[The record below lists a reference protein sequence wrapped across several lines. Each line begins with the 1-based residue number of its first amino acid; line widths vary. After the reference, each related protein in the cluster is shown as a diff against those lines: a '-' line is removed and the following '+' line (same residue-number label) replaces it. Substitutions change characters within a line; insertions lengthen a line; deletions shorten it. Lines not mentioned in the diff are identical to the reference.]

1 MNCIN
6 NYRYIPK
13 QGGHGSITH
22 TRLNKTTFI
31 NGRFVQSSHDL
42 PPGGISHEAS
52 SSQLVAINFIL
63 VQCAQEMSEQLD
75 VVELIRKS
83 SFTNEG

>member
-1 MNCIN
+1 MGG
-6 NYRYIPK
+6 
-13 QGGHGSITH
+13 QGSVTH
-22 TRLNKTTFI
+22 TRLYKTSI
-31 NGRFVQSSHDL
+31 NGRYVQSSHDL
-42 PPGGISHEAS
+42 PPGGTRRKAS